1 MFPSAL
7 SFKYLIYREHFFP
20 YQEFNISILS
30 FAWNHLTSTAL
41 YAHTYCVLAFYS
53 LEVTF
58 SLWLHWTYHIPISL
72 GVLLLQTRQ
81 VPLQLSYLRLK
92 PDLLTI
98 ELSVMT
104 LRNVQNGGLTMPEV
118 CFLHLF
124 QRGEKWPPS
133 TTKASLQ
140 LSPTWTCWFHPL
152 SEPAFLFHPFSS
164 WRTYLARTLL
174 EDAPWSWMSHV
185 ANRQPKWLGNW
196 RQSRN
201 SGLWEAWSCSFQ

>member
-72 GVLLLQTRQ
+72 GVLMLQRRQ

-92 PDLLTI
+92 PDHLTI

-104 LRNVQNGGLTMPEV
+104 LRNVRNGGPTRPEV
-118 CFLHLF
+118 CFL
-124 QRGEKWPPS
+124 S
-133 TTKASLQ
+133 TLIPKRREMATQYHQSISTAETL
-140 LSPTWTCWFHPL
+140 TW
-152 SEPAFLFHPFSS
+152 
-164 WRTYLARTLL
+164 R
-174 EDAPWSWMSHV
+174 
-185 ANRQPKWLGNW
+185 
-196 RQSRN
+196 RN
-201 SGLWEAWSCSFQ
+201 PVT